1 MILRAIHN
9 CLRKNST
16 LFNVYCV
23 GLMTAIVSIT
33 QLLSTAQRNKY
44 DEIKSIPQIEIFRR
58 SDLSGDYI
66 EVVNRGGEAFN
77 VVGEVAT
84 FLQVQANLLPVPSQG
99 MFYVPIYFSRPKM
112 LNSPGTQVILQSFST
127 KSHEVQAG
135 QWLQF
140 AVDMTNNGYPS
151 AGGLSHFISLEYSDI
166 FGKQYK
172 RCYSLRN
179 PGLPASENDSKCELV
194 DILYLKENYK
204 WLERNED
211 PYSFATSWVKS
222 KFQNKR
228 FE

>member
-1 MILRAIHN
+1 MKLRAFHN
-9 CLRKNST
+9 CLKKNAT

-33 QLLSTAQRNKY
+33 QLFSTAQKNNY
-44 DEIKSIPQIEIFRR
+44 DEIKTVPQIEVFRR
-58 SDLSGDYI
+58 SDPSGDYI

-84 FLQVQANLLPVPSQG
+84 FLQVQANLSPVPSQG
-99 MFYVPIYFSRPKM
+99 MFYVPIHFSRPKM
-112 LNSPGTQVILQSFST
+112 LNSPETQVILQSYSAE
-127 KSHEVQAG
+127 SHEVQDG

-140 AVDMTNNGYPS
+140 AVDMTDKGYPS
-151 AGGLSHFISLEYSDI
+151 AGALSHFISLEYFDI
-166 FGKQYK
+166 FGKHYK

-194 DILYLKENYK
+194 DILHIKENYK

-222 KFQNKR
+222 QFQNKR
-228 FE
+228 